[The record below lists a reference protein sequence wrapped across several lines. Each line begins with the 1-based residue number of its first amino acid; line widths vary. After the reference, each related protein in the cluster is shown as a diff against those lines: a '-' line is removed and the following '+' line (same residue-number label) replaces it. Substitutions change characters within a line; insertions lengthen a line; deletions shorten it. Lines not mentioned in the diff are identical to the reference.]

1 MGPMG
6 PQGPAGPAG
15 GTVSGMVVKLAQ
27 GVKPAA
33 GWTFLGSLTENLFFN
48 GHVVRV
54 TTNYY
59 RVP

>member
-1 MGPMG
+1 
-6 PQGPAGPAG
+6 
-15 GTVSGMVVKLAQ
+15 
-27 GVKPAA
+27 VKPAA